1 LLKDDAV
8 SLYNTFKC
16 KGMERSNLQRSRNR
30 SIPKVKIKQ
39 RRINDRYRH
48 TTHKTTGD
56 WLKINSTK
64 PNGKKL
70 TQKINISFG
79 KAKF

>member
-1 LLKDDAV
+1 
-8 SLYNTFKC
+8 
-16 KGMERSNLQRSRNR
+16 MERSNLQRSRNR

-70 TQKINISFG
+70 TQKITKTRAIFHSVRLNSNPI
-79 KAKF
+79 